1 MQLQQSADESIRSGL
16 PEGLTAVKVL
26 KQSGCSTY
34 RRELRSM
41 FLLRHANLVRL
52 LGFCNQDTGQAF
64 RALVYEYMGKKSL
77 DIYIFGD
84 KVQRATL
91 GWLRRLNIIYEIAEG
106 MKYMH
111 VGSGVQMIHRDLKP
125 HNILLDDNW
134 TPKISDFGLAML
146 FSPDEAK
153 QHTQLIALQGYT
165 APECFSSSDV
175 TPKSDV
181 YSFGVVLLEIITGRQ
196 NEISQ
201 RLLPHVWNFWDN
213 HRSHCP
219 NHGPGCTLEL
229 LDRDVPRP
237 DEESL
242 RRLQICV
249 TVGLLCV
256 QDSRDDRPDMP
267 AVVDML
273 KSQDLPRINPSRQT
287 LHGMEVG
294 ESSGTTATEDLP

>member
-1 MQLQQSADESIRSGL
+1 
-16 PEGLTAVKVL
+16 
-26 KQSGCSTY
+26 
-34 RRELRSM
+34 
-41 FLLRHANLVRL
+41 
-52 LGFCNQDTGQAF
+52 
-64 RALVYEYMGKKSL
+64 
-77 DIYIFGD
+77 
-84 KVQRATL
+84 
-91 GWLRRLNIIYEIAEG
+91 

-134 TPKISDFGLAML
+134 TPKIPDFGLAML

-153 QHTQLIALQGYT
+153 QHTQHIALH
-165 APECFSSSDV
+165 
-175 TPKSDV
+175 
-181 YSFGVVLLEIITGRQ
+181 FGVVLLEIITGRQ

-267 AVVDML
+267 AVADML

-294 ESSGTTATEDLP
+294 ESSSGTTATEDLP